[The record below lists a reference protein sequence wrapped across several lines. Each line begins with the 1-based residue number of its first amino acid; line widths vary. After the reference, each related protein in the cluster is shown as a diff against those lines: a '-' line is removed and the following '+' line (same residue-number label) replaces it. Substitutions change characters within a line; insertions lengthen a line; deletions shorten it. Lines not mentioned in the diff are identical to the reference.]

1 MRVTWIGGWG
11 VAPESLR
18 PVAEKYFPNS
28 EHAFLP
34 PVAAEVTRRLSVAP
48 GESASSPRR
57 LQETDV
63 LVAWSLGAH
72 CVIGA
77 ASRGIEFSGMVLLL
91 APFVAF
97 PSESQL
103 GGKCSATQV
112 KFLRRW
118 LQREPL
124 AAIGDFY
131 QRAGLGVVGQ
141 ASRLSTGTHERTSS
155 APLAGT
161 PRRTGETPV
170 PLQQPTELPYA
181 MPDLLEGLDRL
192 AEDASPAMREFAA
205 RGLPRNWQA
214 LIGDDDPLLD
224 AEMVRRSLPG
234 CVRVRGAGHAI
245 ADLLRASQ
253 AK

>member
-18 PVAEKYFPNS
+18 PVAEKHFAQSQHTFLAPTPTAFGNNS
-28 EHAFLP
+28 ESPKDFGRTKIPAPNLCP
-34 PVAAEVTRRLSVAP
+34 PQIFGSSSSAAPDLTI
-48 GESASSPRR
+48 
-57 LQETDV
+57 
-63 LVAWSLGAH
+63 AWSLGAWR
-72 CVIGA
+72 VIEA
-77 ASRGIEFSGMVLLL
+77 ASRGVEFRGMVLLL

-124 AAIGDFY
+124 AALADFY
-131 QRAGLGVVGQ
+131 QRGGLG
-141 ASRLSTGTHERTSS
+141 
-155 APLAGT
+155 APPA
-161 PRRTGETPV
+161 
-170 PLQQPTELPYA
+170 ELPYA
-181 MPDLLEGLDRL
+181 LPDLLEGLDRL
-192 AEDASPAMREFAA
+192 AEDPSPAMREFAA

-224 AEMVRRSLPG
+224 GAAVCWSLPG
-234 CVRVRGAGHAI
+234 CVLVRGVGHAI
-245 ADLLRASQ
+245 ADLLAASQ